1 MNVCVFSIVNYWHGV
16 RGGMEIHGKLLT
28 EGLVRSGHQVSI
40 ITTRHPDGQEYE
52 EKQGVGIHYLKDTRF
67 GARRNNWPQA
77 SVSKFRQLN
86 KEQPFYVVLSQSFAA
101 YGLAS
106 GSLNFRIPV
115 VPMLQGCI
123 KQGISSFR
131 TNVLRDPR
139 RPVAILR
146 SFAGLFYSYYAVE
159 KPLLSMAAS
168 VVVVSNELK
177 DDLRRWYG
185 ESIADKAVVIF
196 NGIDTE
202 RFSPNPGF
210 RRDIREKYGVA
221 EREILLLSLGTV
233 NREKGHHLAVAALER
248 ILPKNPDTKLMIVGT
263 GEYEQ
268 TIKKEIGLSNLGG
281 NVLFTGHIDNLE
293 TPKYYN
299 AADIFLM
306 PTLRIEGLPF
316 VLLEAMACGKPVI
329 ASQIGG
335 NTSVVHDKEN
345 GLLVQPGNVDELADG
360 ISLLLN
366 NKELASELSSS
377 ARTTVLDDFNIDQM
391 VDKTLSAATT

>member
-1 MNVCVFSIVNYWHGV
+1 M
-16 RGGMEIHGKLLT
+16 HGKLLT
-28 EGLVRSGHQVSI
+28 EGLVRRGHQVSL
-40 ITTRHPDGQEYE
+40 ITTRHPDGREYE
-52 EKQGVGIHYLKDTRF
+52 ENEGVSIHYLRDTRF

-77 SVSKFRQLN
+77 SVSRFHRLHE
-86 KEQPFYVVLSQSFAA
+86 EQPFDVVLSQSFAA
-101 YGLAS
+101 YGLKS
-106 GSLNFRIPV
+106 GRLNLRIPV

-123 KQGISSFR
+123 KQGIMSFR
-131 TNVLRDPR
+131 SNVLRDPK

-146 SFAGLFYSYYAVE
+146 SFTGLFYSYYAVE
-159 KPLLSMAAS
+159 KPLLSMAARI
-168 VVVVSNELK
+168 VVVSNELK
-177 DDLRRWYG
+177 DDLKRWYG
-185 ESIADKAVVIF
+185 DSVADKAVVIF

-202 RFSPNPGF
+202 RFSPNPDF
-210 RRDIREKYGVA
+210 RRDIRDKYDVA
-221 EREILLLSLGTV
+221 ERETLLLSLGTV

-248 ILPKNPDTKLMIVGT
+248 ILPKNPNTKLMIVGR

-268 TIKKEIGLSNLGG
+268 RLKKEIDYSNLGD
-281 NVLFTGHIDNLE
+281 NVVLTGRIDNLE

-335 NTSVVHDKEN
+335 NTSVVRDKEN

-366 NKELASELSSS
+366 NEELARGLSSS